1 MTNPISRRDALVYLA
16 TAAGTVA
23 AFDAAA
29 KALPTAPPAAA
40 AADKPHVAANDPT
53 AMALGY
59 TEDAT
64 KVDAKKNPMYKAGS
78 DCANCLQSTGAA
90 ATDAWRPCNLFP
102 GKLVNSKGWCKVYIK
117 KP

>member
-1 MTNPISRRDALVYLA
+1 MTNPISRRDAFMCLAAGALA
-16 TAAGTVA
+16 TVGVA
-23 AFDAAA
+23 
-29 KALPTAPPAAA
+29 KTTKAA
-40 AADKPHVAANDPT
+40 AADKPHLTANDPT
-53 AMALGY
+53 AVALGY
-59 TEDAT
+59 NEDAT

-78 DCANCLQSTGAA
+78 NCANCLQSTGAA